1 MVFDDLIEDLR
12 LLDDEEITL
21 LIFGILSLLFACSF
35 IFNYIKVFR
44 HTLHHSEIPT
54 ITISFCYLNNLV
66 WYYYSDLRYHDYMKY
81 CFEASIAVC
90 IIMIF
95 IFLYFQYKEDK
106 IDSILNFFIIL
117 TSSWAIKKLIV
128 DILDDEDKAKI
139 TAGFSIVVLLC
150 SIIGWIISAF
160 NEKNKNILNIYSAI
174 CLVFLSICGII
185 FGLKYEE
192 LSFFLSNIIGLIVS
206 CIYLFAFYFLKKKYG
221 NIIMTPLDEKKE
233 EINDMDIKNRNKEL
247 TQNSSKVYEED
258 AKDENALLKKRK

>member
-1 MVFDDLIEDLR
+1 MIFGDLIDDLK
-12 LLDDEEITL
+12 LLDEEEITL
-21 LIFGILSLLFACSF
+21 LVFGILSLLFTCSF
-35 IFNYIKVFR
+35 IFSYIKVFR

-160 NEKNKNILNIYSAI
+160 NEKNKNILNILSLDYLKEI
-174 CLVFLSICGII
+174 KIVIKDNNECILVYDDRNDVHIQVHSDTSIS
-185 FGLKYEE
+185 ERE
-192 LSFFLSNIIGLIVS
+192 
-206 CIYLFAFYFLKKKYG
+206 
-221 NIIMTPLDEKKE
+221 
-233 EINDMDIKNRNKEL
+233 DIHSQTEFKIDLNN
-247 TQNSSKVYEED
+247 
-258 AKDENALLKKRK
+258 